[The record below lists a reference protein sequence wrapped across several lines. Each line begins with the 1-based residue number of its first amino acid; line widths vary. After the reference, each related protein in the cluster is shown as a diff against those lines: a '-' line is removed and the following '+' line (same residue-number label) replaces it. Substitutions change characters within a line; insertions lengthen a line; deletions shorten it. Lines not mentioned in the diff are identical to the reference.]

1 MQEEHRF
8 CIRCGRELPSGS
20 TFCPYCGAS
29 QSPLAYSY
37 VPPTPPRSGFE
48 KFSDFIRGCGTVL
61 TVLLLVL
68 VSLNVAILIWGVTLV
83 LPETATHTIHLFLVI
98 PFLVDFASLTG
109 DGFALYYLLIV
120 AAIIVSFIIMMVRSL
135 PALRKEAA
143 MQKVEEHSPAYVIA
157 TLFFAVIGFNLLFN
171 IIIVLFGYNPVTPPA
186 EPLWVSLYS
195 LANASVYEE
204 LIIRVLYIGLPL
216 MIIALVRPEGKP
228 LWRYLVG
235 GGFQIGKKELF
246 FLFFSSLMFSA
257 GHIFNW
263 DVFKLAPTFVAGLAL
278 GYLFLRFG
286 LWAAIMLHFFVDY
299 LRMGIDA
306 PGNGGVQAYICIA
319 LIGAFLIGLAYM
331 VHYGLKGISYLTGKD
346 LRLEKPIAASS
357 GASPMQPPSAYAPPP
372 PAQLQPTSGGF
383 DIFCHSCGS
392 REAKYEN
399 GVLICAQCGR
409 QL

>member
-20 TFCPYCGAS
+20 PFCPYCGAS
-29 QSPLAYSY
+29 QSPLAYTY
-37 VPPTPPRSGFE
+37 APPTPQRSGFD
-48 KFSDFIRGCGTVL
+48 KFSDFIRSCGTVL
-61 TVLLLVL
+61 TVMLLVL
-68 VSLNVAILIWGVTLV
+68 VSLNVAILIWGIALV
-83 LPETATHTIHLFLVI
+83 LPETATHTTYLFLVI

-109 DGFALYYLLIV
+109 DSFAIYYLLIV
-120 AAIIVSFIIMMVRSL
+120 AAIIVSFIIMIVQSL
-135 PALRKEAA
+135 PALRREAA
-143 MQKVEEHSPAYVIA
+143 MQKVEEHSSAYVIA

-171 IIIVLFGYNPVTPPA
+171 IIIVLFGYNPITPPA

-246 FLFFSSLMFSA
+246 FLFFSSIMFSA

-263 DVFKLAPTFVAGLAL
+263 DIFKLAPTFVAGLAL

-299 LRMGIDA
+299 LSMGIDVT
-306 PGNGGVQAYICIA
+306 GNGGVEAYIYIVT
-319 LIGAFLIGLAYM
+319 IGAFLIGLAYM
-331 VHYGLKGISYLTGKD
+331 VHYALKGFSFLTGKD
-346 LRLEKPIAASS
+346 LRLERPIAAEASS
-357 GASPMQPPSAYAPPP
+357 GALPPPPSYAPPV
-372 PAQLQPTSGGF
+372 QMQPTAGGF

-399 GVLICAQCGR
+399 GALICAHCGR